1 MRGREWRHGDGWE
14 EKTSLFYQPGLHRVD
29 SLPIFTDMPALP
41 TPSRLRRAT
50 DRTAL
55 RLGRALL
62 GYLALMVGII
72 TLAPFDFQ
80 LTPAHGWTTIW
91 NRSDMIMNVLMFVP
105 FGFVHQLTRPRG
117 APVDWLRVVLL
128 GALLSGLIEFAQL
141 FAPQRYSSPLD
152 LLTNT
157 LGAALGAALF
167 VQLARHLPG
176 RETVRSFAL
185 ELPLM
190 GLAYQLVPLV
200 WLVGLGADTDTRR
213 WLVLLPTAMA
223 GAILGTVQAAYVAPR
238 MGHRGAPGPAPGA
251 TSQTTAGGR
260 WLFIALSGWTVM
272 ALPIAL
278 RQDLALGLSCFTLL
292 VGVALLRSLAT
303 TRLRE
308 QSPKTGAAGRRF
320 ELPTLRLLLPVF
332 AVYLTLSALWP
343 LAELS
348 ARWQGSW
355 TLILPNVPLSEAV
368 VYRALE
374 QVAAF
379 TLVGYISAEFHGRD
393 ADTLSRNGLRVVGWA
408 LPVSL
413 MLQAAR
419 GFRADSGA
427 SLSMLLLTQA
437 AAIFGAWLYVLQRAH
452 VQALVVRHAPPD
464 GGAS

>member
-14 EKTSLFYQPGLHRVD
+14 EKTFLFYQPGLHRVD
-29 SLPIFTDMPALP
+29 SLPIFPDMPALP
-41 TPSRLRRAT
+41 TPFRLRRAA
-50 DRTAL
+50 DQTAL

-80 LTPAHGWTTIW
+80 TIPAHGWTTIW
-91 NRSDMIMNVLMFVP
+91 NRSDVVMNVLMFVP

-167 VQLARHLPG
+167 AQLARRLPG
-176 RETVRSFAL
+176 SEALRSFAL

-190 GLAYQLVPLV
+190 GLAYQLIPLV
-200 WLVGLGADTDTRR
+200 WLLGLGADSDERR
-213 WLVLLPTAMA
+213 WLILLPTAMA
-223 GAILGTVQAAYVAPR
+223 GAILGTVQAAYVAPQLSN
-238 MGHRGAPGPAPGA
+238 RGAPGAAPA
-251 TSQTTAGGR
+251 GR
-260 WLFIALSGWTVM
+260 WLLTTLSGWAVM
-272 ALPIAL
+272 ALPIAV
-278 RQDLALGLSCFTLL
+278 RRDTALGLCSFTLL

-303 TRLRE
+303 TRIRE
-308 QSPKTGAAGRRF
+308 RSLQTGAAGRRF

-332 AVYLTLSALWP
+332 AAYLTLSALWP
-343 LAELS
+343 IADLS
-348 ARWQGSW
+348 AEWQGSW
-355 TLILPNVPLSEAV
+355 TLILPAVPLSEAV

-379 TLVGYISAEFHGRD
+379 TLVGYMSAEFHGRD
-393 ADTLSRNGLRVVGWA
+393 ADTLSRNGLRVTAWA

-427 SLSMLLLTQA
+427 SLSLLLLTQA

-452 VQALVVRHAPPD
+452 VQALVVRHAPPHS
-464 GGAS
+464 GTS